1 MDDTMRIGVGV
12 DIHRFCSGDRLML
25 GGVEI
30 PAPYTVQAH
39 SDGDVVLHALCD
51 ALLGAAALG
60 DIGEHFPDTDAAWR
74 NAPSERFVEEVVAL
88 LHKRSYRIV
97 NIDVSIM
104 LESPKIAPYKQ
115 AMRQRIAAMCHLSVD
130 AVSIKATT
138 SELIG
143 FVGRREGIAAYCI
156 CLLEEQS

>member
-1 MDDTMRIGVGV
+1 
-12 DIHRFCSGDRLML
+12 
-25 GGVEI
+25 
-30 PAPYTVQAH
+30 
-39 SDGDVVLHALCD
+39 
-51 ALLGAAALG
+51 
-60 DIGEHFPDTDAAWR
+60 
-74 NAPSERFVEEVVAL
+74 
-88 LHKRSYRIV
+88 
-97 NIDVSIM
+97 M